1 MRALVTRPAAQA
13 RDWVRQLQD
22 RGIDAAALPL
32 IAIAPPAD
40 TAPLVA
46 AWQALAQRQLVVFVS
61 PNAVDGLFALRPAG
75 AAWPAGTLAAS
86 PGPGTG
92 AALRAAGVPPGC
104 IVEPPAD
111 APQFDSEALW
121 AVLGTRRRWDGCS
134 ALIVRGS
141 AGAEAE
147 GSGRDWL
154 VQRLRE
160 SGVSVDTLAA
170 YRRAAPQLDAGQRVL
185 LQQALDAPA
194 AHAWLFSSSEAIDQL
209 EALLPAAPRRWSAAQ
224 AVATHPRIAAR
235 ARAAGF
241 GQVVDTPPSLDAV
254 ADALRSLPPPSI
266 ESSAP

>member
-13 RDWVRQLQD
+13 RDWVRQLHE

-61 PNAVDGLFALRPAG
+61 PNAVDGLFALRPPG
-75 AAWPAGTLAAS
+75 IVWPAGTLAAS

-92 AALRAAGVPPGC
+92 AALRAAGVPAGC
-104 IVEPPAD
+104 IVEPAAD

-121 AVLGTRRRWDGCS
+121 AVLGERRRWDGGS

-147 GSGRDWL
+147 GSGREWL

-160 SGVSVDTLAA
+160 SGAAVDTLAA
-170 YRRAAPQLDAGQRVL
+170 YRRAAPQFDADQRAL
-185 LQQALDAPA
+185 LQLALDAPA
-194 AHAWLFSSSEAIDQL
+194 AHAWLFSSSEAIEQL
-209 EALLPAAPRRWSAAQ
+209 EALVPADPQRWSAAQ

-235 ARAAGF
+235 ARTAGF
-241 GQVVDTPPSLDAV
+241 GHVVDASPSLDAV
-254 ADALRSLPPPSI
+254 AAALRSLHPRR
-266 ESSAP
+266 